1 MTDRHEPTI
10 SSLPIDKGEPNERA
24 EGRTRPPNTGSHAS
38 RPMVPPAATR
48 TVTVRSPLAPWALVL
63 ALGALGLS
71 GFLFWQSLEAKA
83 ALQDSLN
90 VLTTTEQRVLELE
103 NKLSLADDESTQ
115 SMSVLQA
122 RVKENASEIKK
133 LWGISYDRNR
143 KAIEELQ
150 AGSSGLAKSVQNL
163 ESSIKKQVNDLTGE
177 IGVVSELVD
186 AQQGAIAK
194 IDRAFTEQS
203 NNIKSSLEKIDSLD
217 SDLRKRMASN
227 EEAIRSIDAF
237 RAQINRE
244 IMQLKAAN

>member
-10 SSLPIDKGEPNERA
+10 SSLPIDRGEPTERA
-24 EGRTRPPNTGSHAS
+24 EGRTRPPNTGPQGSRSMVAPAS
-38 RPMVPPAATR
+38 GR
-48 TVTVRSPLAPWALVL
+48 TVKVSSPLAPWALVF

-71 GFLFWQSLEAKA
+71 GFLFWQSFEAKSEM
-83 ALQDSLN
+83 QDSLN
-90 VLTTTEQRVLELE
+90 MLTTTEQRVVELE

-122 RVKENASEIKK
+122 RVKENASEIRK

-150 AGSSGLAKSVQNL
+150 TGSSGLAKTVQNL
-163 ESSIKKQVNDLTGE
+163 EASIKKQANDLSGE
-177 IGVVSELVD
+177 IRVVSELVD
-186 AQQGAIAK
+186 AQQAAIAK
-194 IDRAFTEQS
+194 IDRSFTEQS
-203 NNIKSSLEKIDSLD
+203 RSIKDSLEKIDSLD

-237 RAQINRE
+237 RAQVNRE
-244 IMQLKAAN
+244 IMQLKNP